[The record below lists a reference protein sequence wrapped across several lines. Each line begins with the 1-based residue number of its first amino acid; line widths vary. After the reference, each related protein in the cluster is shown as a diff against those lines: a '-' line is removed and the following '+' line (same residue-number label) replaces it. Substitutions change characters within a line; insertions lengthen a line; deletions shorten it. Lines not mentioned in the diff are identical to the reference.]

1 MTMNDIGTSTGIRAG
16 ALGAAGVIA
25 TALFATI
32 VANMPP
38 ADLSAPNDARN
49 GATTDGYTPV
59 AIVPARIEV
68 IGARVEETAASQPRI
83 DGGAPRT

>member
-1 MTMNDIGTSTGIRAG
+1 MNGIGTSTGIRAG

-32 VANMPP
+32 VAHMPP

-59 AIVPARIEV
+59 AIVPARIDV

-83 DGGAPRT
+83 DGAAPRT